1 MSRTAPQPKTREAAA
16 ADWFALRRSGAMTP
30 QAEAELDA
38 WLADPDNRAA
48 FTDVEAT
55 WALVDAARDD
65 PAMLAMREAAERAH
79 PRARRRWVVGGAI
92 AASLAAAALAW
103 PLATSPDLAARM
115 PIPGA
120 ETRTVSTGAG
130 QMTTMTLPDG
140 TLVTLDAD
148 TVLKM
153 RDGPRQRLVT
163 MERGRAFFR
172 VARDASRPFN
182 LIAGGKK
189 VTATGT
195 AFDVSLANNCFELVL
210 VEGKVKVA
218 DASVFHRTQSAELS
232 PGSRLV
238 VATEGRWAVTRVNV
252 EKETGWLKGW
262 LTYDRAPMGRIA
274 ADLNRYSEKQIVI
287 ADPSVAATPMMGAF
301 KPGDIDSFVRA
312 ARYYRF
318 AKVEQ
323 DTPDQVV
330 LAAPE

>member
-48 FTDVEAT
+48 FADVEAT

-79 PRARRRWVVGGAI
+79 PRTRRRWVVGGAI
-92 AASLAAAALAW
+92 AASLAAAAIAW
-103 PLATSPDLAARM
+103 PLATSPDLAARL

-140 TLVTLDAD
+140 TVVTLDAD

-172 VARDASRPFN
+172 VANDVRPFS
-182 LIAGGKK
+182 LIAAGKK
-189 VTATGT
+189 ATASGG
-195 AFDVSLANNCFELVL
+195 AFAVNLANNCFDLVL

-218 DASVFHRTQSAELS
+218 DVSMFHRTQSADLS
-232 PGSRLV
+232 SGSRLL
-238 VATEGRWAVTRVNV
+238 VATQDRWAVTRVNV
-252 EKETGWLKGW
+252 EKQTGWLRGW
-262 LTYDRAPMGRIA
+262 LTYDRAPMGKIA
-274 ADLNRYSEKQIVI
+274 ADLNRYSDKQIVI
-287 ADPSVAATPMMGAF
+287 EDPKVAATPMMGAF

-323 DTPDQVV
+323 DTPVQVV

>member
-1 MSRTAPQPKTREAAA
+1 MSRTAPRASPREAAA
-16 ADWFALRRSGAMTP
+16 RWFALRRSGAMTP
-30 QAEAELDA
+30 HAAAELDA
-38 WLADPDNRAA
+38 WLADSDNLAA
-48 FTDVEAT
+48 FADVEAT

-79 PRARRRWVVGGAI
+79 PPARRRWVAGGAA
-92 AASLAAAALAW
+92 AASLAAAAIIW
-103 PLATSPDLAARM
+103 PLATSPDFAARL

-120 ETRTVSTGAG
+120 DTRTVSTGAG

-140 TLVTLDAD
+140 TVVTLDAD

-153 RDGPRQRLVT
+153 RETPRQRLVT

-172 VARDASRPFN
+172 VAKDAARPFN

-218 DASVFHRTQSAELS
+218 DASVFHRPQSAELA

-238 VATEGRWAVTRVNV
+238 VATQGRWAVTPVNV
-252 EKETGWLKGW
+252 ERETGWLKGW
-262 LTYDRAPMGRIA
+262 LAYDRAPMGKIA

-287 ADPSVAATPMMGAF
+287 TDPSVAATPMMGAF

-318 AKVEQ
+318 ARVEQ
-323 DTPDQVV
+323 DTADQVV
-330 LAAPE
+330 LAAPK